1 MNITDLGRSFHERTL
16 EKCHTEKVEAVRAA
30 EQATWEAAEIVKKE
44 ALEVALK
51 KAQLE
56 HDKQIRKINKE
67 HQRAIKVSVNFYPR
81 F

>member
-1 MNITDLGRSFHERTL
+1 M
-16 EKCHTEKVEAVRAA
+16 RAA

-67 HQRAIKVSVNFYPR
+67 HQRAIKVWSGNPTFLNPVVDSNQGR
-81 F
+81 